1 MNINKLPQLTEK
13 EAERFWAKI
22 DIQDEDK
29 CWDWQ
34 ASVSTSGYGQVVRG
48 KMGQQKSYRAH
59 RIAYFLYHG
68 IDPGEYLLCHTCPNA
83 TKRCCNPLHLYMG
96 THTDN
101 MYDAFD
107 DGVREAHKTKIFHHV
122 WKDDSKV
129 GEKHH
134 NAKLDATKVRQ
145 IRQWNRERVPERE
158 IARRLGVGSTA
169 VGCVIRGQTWKH
181 IE

>member
-1 MNINKLPQLTEK
+1 MNINKLPQFTEK
-13 EAERFWAKI
+13 EAQRFWAKV

-29 CWDWQ
+29 CWNWL
-34 ASVSTSGYGQVVRG
+34 ASLSTTGYGQVVRG
-48 KMGQQKSYRAH
+48 KMGEQKSYRAH

-68 IDPGEYLLCHTCPNA
+68 IDPIGYILCHTCANPL
-83 TKRCCNPLHLYMG
+83 CCNPLHAYMG

-107 DGVREAHKTKIFHHV
+107 DGARKPRQSKVFHHL
-122 WKDDSKV
+122 WKDESNV

-134 NAKLDATKVRQ
+134 NAKLDAAKVRQ
-145 IRQWNRERVPERE
+145 IRQWHKERVSERE
-158 IARRLGVGSTA
+158 IARRLGVGSTS
-169 VGCVIRGQTWKH
+169 VGCVVRGQTWKH